1 LIITAMPGRSGMASL
16 TGSGAMKDATT
27 YFYRPVVLFFGT
39 VSVILTVYVVWLTLH
54 NISLLRPGQESFIGL
69 DNYIRLLFDARAI
82 NALGRT
88 VLFTVAATV
97 IEVSLGLAIS
107 LLVDR
112 EFLGKRIVRGILL
125 VPIVMTPV
133 VVGLTWRFLL
143 DPSNGM
149 MNYLLSTIGLGPV
162 DWLGNPNVALFSLL
176 MADIWQWTP
185 FVVLLTMAS
194 LESLP
199 GDPQNAARVDGAREW
214 QVLLYITLPALKRA
228 LMVVALIRA
237 IDAVKA
243 FDIFYIMTRGGPALS
258 TETLNLYGYISAFT
272 NFDISYSLTIAM
284 VLTILTNVAL
294 LLLYNLAFKAPKQG
308 EA

>member
-1 LIITAMPGRSGMASL
+1 
-16 TGSGAMKDATT
+16 MKDATT
-27 YFYRPVVLFFGT
+27 HFYRPVVLAFGT
-39 VSVILTVYVVWLTLH
+39 ISAILTIYVLWLTLQ
-54 NISLLRPGQESFIGL
+54 NISLLRPGRESFIGL
-69 DNYIRLLFDARAI
+69 DHYLRLLLDARAL
-82 NALGRT
+82 NALVRT
-88 VLFTVAATV
+88 IVFTVAATA
-97 IEVSLGLAIS
+97 IEVALGLAIS
-107 LLVDR
+107 LLMDR
-112 EFLGKRIVRGILL
+112 EFAGKRIARGILL

-162 DWLGNPNVALFSLL
+162 DWLGSPNVALFSLL

-214 QVLLYITLPALKRA
+214 QVLWYITLPALKRA
-228 LMVVALIRA
+228 LLVVGLIRG

-308 EA
+308 GV

>member
-1 LIITAMPGRSGMASL
+1 
-16 TGSGAMKDATT
+16 MKDATT

>member
-1 LIITAMPGRSGMASL
+1 
-16 TGSGAMKDATT
+16 MKDATT

-54 NISLLRPGQESFIGL
+54 NISLLRPGQESFIGF
-69 DNYIRLLFDARAI
+69 DNYIRLLFDGRAI

-112 EFLGKRIVRGILL
+112 EFLGKRVVRGILL

-214 QVLLYITLPALKRA
+214 QVLWYITLPALKRA
-228 LMVVALIRA
+228 LMVAALIRA

>member
-1 LIITAMPGRSGMASL
+1 MASL
-16 TGSGAMKDATT
+16 TESGTMKDATT

-54 NISLLRPGQESFIGL
+54 NISLLRPGQESFIGF
-69 DNYIRLLFDARAI
+69 DNYIRLLFDGRAI

-214 QVLLYITLPALKRA
+214 QVLWYITLPALKRA
-228 LMVVALIRA
+228 LMVAALIRA

>member
-1 LIITAMPGRSGMASL
+1 
-16 TGSGAMKDATT
+16 MKDATT
-27 YFYRPVVLFFGT
+27 YFYRPVVLAFGT
-39 VSVILTVYVVWLTLH
+39 ISAILTIYVLWLTLQ
-54 NISLLRPGQESFIGL
+54 NISLLRPGRESFIGL
-69 DNYIRLLFDARAI
+69 DNYLRLLLDARAL

-88 VLFTVAATV
+88 ILFTVAATA
-97 IEVSLGLAIS
+97 IEVALGLAIS
-107 LLVDR
+107 LLMDR
-112 EFLGKRIVRGILL
+112 EFAGKRIVRGILL

-149 MNYLLSTIGLGPV
+149 MNYLLSIIGLGPV
-162 DWLGNPNVALFSLL
+162 DWLGSPNVALLSLL

-214 QVLLYITLPALKRA
+214 QVLWYITLPALKRA
-228 LMVVALIRA
+228 LLVVALIRG

-284 VLTILTNVAL
+284 VLTILTNVVL
-294 LLLYNLAFKAPKQG
+294 LLLYNLAFKAAQQG
-308 EA
+308 GV

>member
-1 LIITAMPGRSGMASL
+1 
-16 TGSGAMKDATT
+16 MKDATT
-27 YFYRPVVLFFGT
+27 YFYRPIVLLFGS
-39 VSVILTVYVVWLTLH
+39 VSVILTVYVLWLTLH
-54 NISLLRPGQESFIGL
+54 NISLLRPGQESFIGF
-69 DNYIRLLFDARAI
+69 DNYVRLLFDGRAI

-97 IEVSLGLAIS
+97 IEVALGLAIS

-149 MNYLLSTIGLGPV
+149 MNYLLSTIGFGPV

-214 QVLLYITLPALKRA
+214 QVLWFITLPALKRA

-272 NFDISYSLTIAM
+272 NFDISYSLTIAL

-308 EA
+308 ET

>member
-1 LIITAMPGRSGMASL
+1 
-16 TGSGAMKDATT
+16 MKDATT
-27 YFYRPVVLFFGT
+27 YFYRPVVLLFSV
-39 VSVILTVYVVWLTLH
+39 VSVVLTVYVLWLTLH
-54 NISLLRPGQESFIGL
+54 NISLLRPGQERFIGL
-69 DNYIRLLFDARAI
+69 ENYVRLLFDSRVL

-88 VLFTVAATV
+88 VLFTVAATA
-97 IEVSLGLAIS
+97 IEVALGLAVS

-214 QVLLYITLPALKRA
+214 QVLWFITLPALKRA

-294 LLLYNLAFKAPKQG
+294 LLLYNLAFRAPKQG

>member
-1 LIITAMPGRSGMASL
+1 MR
-16 TGSGAMKDATT
+16 DATV
-27 YFYRPVVLFFGT
+27 YFYRPVVLLFGAI
-39 VSVILTVYVVWLTLH
+39 SVILTIYVLWLTLH

-69 DNYIRLLFDARAI
+69 HNYVRLLFDGRGI

-88 VLFTVAATV
+88 VLFTIAATA
-97 IEVSLGLAIS
+97 IEVALGLAIS

-112 EFLGKRIVRGILL
+112 EFFGKRVVRGILL

-162 DWLGNPNVALFSLL
+162 DWLGNPNVALYSLL

-214 QVLLYITLPALKRA
+214 QVLWYITLPALKRA
-228 LMVVALIRA
+228 LLVVALIRA
-237 IDAVKA
+237 IDSVKA

-294 LLLYNLAFKAPKQG
+294 LLLYNLAFKASKQG